1 MMAVPTACGREALA
15 YNVWRGLPLPAC
27 EQATVRPIGQQVV
40 PAAASPHVPARWE
53 APEPPKALAVARAG
67 MMATATTTVP
77 LRAGASSDGWGRDDE
92 AVELPVKTEAEE
104 PQEGGAAALGHPAL
118 TAELSHLPMSN
129 PMTVR
134 IGGWRS
140 EVPSNVSFAAGGGAH
155 VCHEALSRWA

>member
-1 MMAVPTACGREALA
+1 MIQTG
-15 YNVWRGLPLPAC
+15 
-27 EQATVRPIGQQVV
+27 TQQY
-40 PAAASPHVPARWE
+40 
-53 APEPPKALAVARAG
+53 
-67 MMATATTTVP
+67 
-77 LRAGASSDGWGRDDE
+77 
-92 AVELPVKTEAEE
+92 EE